1 MNRLS
6 QLGDI
11 KVISDTTLTVNA
23 SQHFTKGFI
32 YMKNTNEL
40 KSFNL
45 NRKFE
50 FVSFLKF
57 VSFNNNVTDYHL
69 IQTAVDLGFD

>member
-1 MNRLS
+1 
-6 QLGDI
+6 
-11 KVISDTTLTVNA
+11 
-23 SQHFTKGFI
+23 
-32 YMKNTNEL
+32 MKNTNEL

-69 IQTAVDLGFD
+69 IQLHEEIFDEHTQQFHNHYCQCGNPKENY